1 MADNPVWVPEAGEV
15 RDHLGDLSGTVVVGV
30 DGSEFS
36 RHALRF
42 AAGEARTRGCPLVVV
57 CAWSLITAPGPVG
70 DEAGVVPPMS
80 AFEQAVS
87 DEVARDVDD
96 ELGDDPGCE
105 VRLMPVHQDPG
116 AALVEASRTALL
128 VVVGHRGHGGFAGLL
143 LGSVSDHL
151 VRHGEGP
158 VAVVR

>member
-1 MADNPVWVPEAGEV
+1 MADSPAWVPQAGEV
-15 RDHLGDLSGTVVVGV
+15 RDHLEDLSGTVVVGV
-30 DGSEFS
+30 DGSQFS
-36 RHALRF
+36 QHALRF
-42 AAGEARTRGCPLVVV
+42 AAAEARRRGCPLVVV
-57 CAWSLITAPGPVG
+57 RAWSLVTAPGPVG

-87 DEVARDVDD
+87 DEVAREVG
-96 ELGDDPGCE
+96 EVLGDAPGCP
-105 VRLMPVHQDPG
+105 VRLLPVHQDPG
-116 AALVEASRTALL
+116 SALVEASRTALL
-128 VVVGHRGHGGFAGLL
+128 VVVGHRGRGGFAGLL